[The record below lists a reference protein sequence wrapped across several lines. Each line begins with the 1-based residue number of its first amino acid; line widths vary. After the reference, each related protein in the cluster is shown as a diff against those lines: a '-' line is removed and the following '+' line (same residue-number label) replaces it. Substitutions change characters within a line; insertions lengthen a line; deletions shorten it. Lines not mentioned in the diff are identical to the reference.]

1 MHKNKDGKVTASLTE
16 VKNRTGDIFALVD
29 EFGEVYLTSY
39 NKVRYKISKTDISN
53 FIELEEGSSKA
64 EKRETAR
71 VEKKAAPVV
80 KKAATL
86 PKTQVKEEV
95 AEVMPE
101 PKKEENVLSKISKI
115 IPWDRNNSKETDF
128 ANSSRNPLV
137 SN

>member
-64 EKRETAR
+64 EKKETAR

-86 PKTQVKEEV
+86 PK
-95 AEVMPE
+95 AE
-101 PKKEENVLSKISKI
+101 PKAVAPVEKVEVKEENVLSKISKI
-115 IPWDRNNSKETDF
+115 IPWDRN
-128 ANSSRNPLV
+128 
-137 SN
+137 

>member
-64 EKRETAR
+64 EKKETAR

-86 PKTQVKEEV
+86 PKAVAPVEKVEV
-95 AEVMPE
+95 
-101 PKKEENVLSKISKI
+101 KEENVLSKISKI
-115 IPWDRNNSKETDF
+115 IPWDRNSSKETNF

>member
-53 FIELEEGSSKA
+53 FIDLEEGTSKA
-64 EKRETAR
+64 ERNQTSK

-86 PKTQVKEEV
+86 PKEEAMV
-95 AEVMPE
+95 VEAPVPE
-101 PKKEENVLSKISKI
+101 PKEENVLSKISKI
-115 IPWDRNNSKETDF
+115 IPWDRNNSKETKF
-128 ANSSRNPLV
+128 ADSSRNPLV

>member
-39 NKVRYKISKTDISN
+39 NKVRYKILKTDISN

-64 EKRETAR
+64 EKRETAKN
-71 VEKKAAPVV
+71 EKKAVV
-80 KKAATL
+80 AKRPSTPTKVEEE
-86 PKTQVKEEV
+86 PMKEV
-95 AEVMPE
+95 T
-101 PKKEENVLSKISKI
+101 KEDNVLSKISKI
-115 IPWDRNNSKETDF
+115 IPWDRNNSKETGF
-128 ANSSRNPLV
+128 ADSSRNPLV

>member
-1 MHKNKDGKVTASLTE
+1 MHKNKEGKVTASLTE

-39 NKVRYKISKTDISN
+39 NKVRYKITKTDIAN
-53 FIELEEGSSKA
+53 FIELSEGTSKA
-64 EKRETAR
+64 EKKESAK

-86 PKTQVKEEV
+86 PK
-95 AEVMPE
+95 PE
-101 PKKEENVLSKISKI
+101 AKVEAPAPKEENVLSKISKI
-115 IPWDRNNSKETDF
+115 IPWDRNNSKETSF
-128 ANSSRNPLV
+128 ANNSRNPLV